1 MRRVVGDVEI
11 RIAYMWIAISFLQ
24 QFRIPNDAGSDYA
37 RTQPVVRAN
46 SNDGNRRRNS
56 QTTIPIVRCLTVGR

>member
-37 RTQPVVRAN
+37 RTQPVIRVE
-46 SNDGNRRRNS
+46 
-56 QTTIPIVRCLTVGR
+56 L